1 MSFHFA
7 LLELRGSADRTLI
20 VLVDFTFKSD
30 NKNAVKDKA
39 LRDIV

>member
-7 LLELRGSADRTLI
+7 LLELRGSADETPS
-20 VLVDFTFKSD
+20 VLVDFTFRSD
-30 NKNAVKDKA
+30 NKKAVKDKA